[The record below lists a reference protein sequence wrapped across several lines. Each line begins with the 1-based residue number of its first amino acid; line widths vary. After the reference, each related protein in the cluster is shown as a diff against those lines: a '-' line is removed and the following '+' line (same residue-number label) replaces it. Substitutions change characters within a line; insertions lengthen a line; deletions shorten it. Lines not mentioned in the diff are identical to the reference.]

1 MSSGAVTFKKQS
13 LEALVLYLESDGSV
27 VYLTLW
33 AEALTPEE
41 QLPDFYGPWSWKRE
55 VSGS

>member
-1 MSSGAVTFKKQS
+1 M
-13 LEALVLYLESDGSV
+13 
-27 VYLTLW
+27 LW

-55 VSGS
+55 VSGN